1 MSSTLRFRT
10 SLPGTPVPADV
21 DVETS
26 ASEEKRTAG
35 ALLSKVFELQQ
46 RNMELETSVS
56 TLKYQIELMRNK
68 LKLLDDSSGDDF
80 DMTSSSSF
88 RSGLMD
94 RSLWLTGLLIF
105 QSCSSFILQANQ
117 AMIDSHPAVI
127 YFLTMLVGAGGNAG
141 NQAAVRAIR
150 AIAVGA
156 LNIKTRWSFVLR
168 EFYMAL
174 SLSMIVGIVGLVRSL
189 CSPFTSLSETF
200 AICVTLIF
208 IVFVSIILG
217 STLPLLLQVI
227 KVDPAHSSTSINV
240 IMDILGVLM
249 TCGISMAVLRSSPSE
264 SVGAATSAQDIIEN
278 VIHANETASLD
289 GFT

>member
-1 MSSTLRFRT
+1 
-10 SLPGTPVPADV
+10 VPAEIDI
-21 DVETS
+21 ETS
-26 ASEEKRTAG
+26 ANEDKKTAG

-88 RSGLMD
+88 RLGLLD
-94 RSLWLTGLLIF
+94 RSMWLTGLLIF

-117 AMIDSHPAVI
+117 SMIDRHPAVI

-156 LNIKTRWSFVLR
+156 LNIKTRWAFVLR

-174 SLSMIVGIVGLVRSL
+174 SLSAILGTVGLVRSL
-189 CSPFTSLSETF
+189 SSPFTSLSETF
-200 AICVTLIF
+200 AICLSLIF

-217 STLPLLLQVI
+217 STLPLFLQFI
-227 KVDPAHSSTSINV
+227 KLDPAHSSTSIQV

-249 TCGISMAVLRSSPSE
+249 TCGIAMAVLRESSPAQVVEASSTAAAAAAVEAAAGIMRDAVE
-264 SVGAATSAQDIIEN
+264 SIIEG
-278 VIHANETASLD
+278 NETNVGSS
-289 GFT
+289 T